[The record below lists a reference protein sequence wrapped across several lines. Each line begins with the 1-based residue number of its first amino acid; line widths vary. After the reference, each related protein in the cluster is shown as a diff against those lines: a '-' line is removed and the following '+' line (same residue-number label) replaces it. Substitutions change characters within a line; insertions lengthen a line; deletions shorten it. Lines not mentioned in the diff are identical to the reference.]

1 MSSSSTAHSSILHP
15 ISSDYTDSQ
24 DGTDHT
30 SNHWWMRAVSI
41 RRLQYAFGQK
51 LDLNSRWFNIYLRSD
66 LHLAFDNKK
75 NPGWVLVPLEADVQQ
90 IISKIDAL
98 KQDRESRGNC
108 GPWPDFWSRE
118 WFPVKKSGYTYE
130 FMPLFVANKDI
141 AIMRYEWDQAEPRQD
156 LYYPPFSDFPLL
168 KSHVHPY
175 AVIFNAQ
182 LLDLGYVYDS
192 LANASNNAAPP
203 GLYPLQRGSSRSSPA
218 GTTNNHASQTPQ
230 YLETPNSIHEVDCS
244 QTPVGSQRGSGQ
256 DNLNHLFD
264 DLEHE
269 PSKLVDHS
277 LGKSLSVSTPNGL
290 IPSLSP
296 SPSLSS
302 PSRVSFA

>member
-1 MSSSSTAHSSILHP
+1 MLDYRRGRP
-15 ISSDYTDSQ
+15 IDSNSD
-24 DGTDHT
+24 GP
-30 SNHWWMRAVSI
+30 
-41 RRLQYAFGQK
+41 
-51 LDLNSRWFNIYLRSD
+51 FNIQKIPG
-66 LHLAFDNKK
+66 AG
-75 NPGWVLVPLEADVQQ
+75 GWVLVPLEADVQQ

-108 GPWPDFWSRE
+108 GPWPDFRSRE
-118 WFPVKKSGYTYE
+118 WFPVKKSGYTYK

-141 AIMRYEWDQAEPRQD
+141 AIVHYKWDQAELRQD

-175 AVIFNAQ
+175 AVIFNAVPKLQAFWGNPPTSLTTKQ

-203 GLYPLQRGSSRSSPA
+203 GLYPLQQGSSRSSPA
-218 GTTNNHASQTPQ
+218 GTTNNNASQTLQ
-230 YLETPNSIHEVDCS
+230 YHETPNSIHEVDCS

-256 DNLNHLFD
+256 DNLDRLFD
-264 DLEHE
+264 NLEHK

-277 LGKSLSVSTPNGL
+277 SGKSLSVSTLNGL

-302 PSRVSFA
+302 PSWVSFA